1 MPEETR
7 IVIKGGRTED
17 TVISSFPGAAQAAPW
32 GGLVP
37 LQFFLYA
44 PVEKSRSGPTGHFL
58 FCDVKNDIRFKR
70 RDDPDPGQRDTFYSA
85 DQPPI
90 VTIRTHTVGAVSSDA
105 ASTDNL
111 E

>member
-37 LQFFLYA
+37 LRFFLYA
-44 PVEKSRSGPTGHFL
+44 PVEKKQKWANGTL
-58 FCDVKNDIRFKR
+58 FCDEENDICLPNNGTIQIR
-70 RDDPDPGQRDTFYSA
+70 A
-85 DQPPI
+85 N
-90 VTIRTHTVGAVSSDA
+90 VTLFTAQTNRQ
-105 ASTDNL
+105 L
-111 E
+111 

>member
-37 LQFFLYA
+37 LRFFLYA
-44 PVEKSRSGPTGHFL
+44 PVEKKQKWANQCHSDKDDGKRTGTETGSGL
-58 FCDVKNDIRFKR
+58 FFC
-70 RDDPDPGQRDTFYSA
+70 
-85 DQPPI
+85 
-90 VTIRTHTVGAVSSDA
+90 
-105 ASTDNL
+105 
-111 E
+111 

>member
-37 LQFFLYA
+37 LRFFLYA
-44 PVEKSRSGPTGHFL
+44 PVEKKQKWANGTL
-58 FCDVKNDIRFKR
+58 FILRCEK
-70 RDDPDPGQRDTFYSA
+70 
-85 DQPPI
+85 
-90 VTIRTHTVGAVSSDA
+90 
-105 ASTDNL
+105 
-111 E
+111 